1 MWGIA
6 MTAAPLRQFGGNYA
20 GFNCGALCWDVDAS
34 FGPSAQ
40 EFCKICQNIQVIES
54 LIDAINGKLCINT

>member
-1 MWGIA
+1 MWGNA

-34 FGPSAQ
+34 FGLFTQ
-40 EFCKICQNIQVIES
+40 
-54 LIDAINGKLCINT
+54 